1 MASLPETMTAIEITQ
16 PGEPE
21 VLKPGT
27 RPTPKPGQGEVLI
40 EVAAAGVNRPDVMQR
55 KGMYPPPPGA
65 SDIPGLEL
73 AGTVVAVG
81 PGANRFKIGSVVTAL
96 VAGGGYAQYCVAPE
110 PQCLSAPH
118 GFSME
123 EAAAL
128 PETFFTVWHNLFER
142 GALARGEHVLIHG
155 GSSGI
160 GTCAIQL
167 ARAFGAD
174 QIFVTAGSAEK
185 CQACERL
192 GATRAI
198 NYKSEDFAAVV
209 KSAIGNRG
217 VDVVLD
223 MVAGDYTQKNL
234 DLLAMDGRLV
244 FIAFLHGAKAE
255 IDFGGVLRKRL
266 TITGSGL
273 RPRPVAEKGAIA
285 DGLRSHVWP
294 LLDAGKVKPVIDRVF
309 PLAEAAAA
317 HRRME
322 SSAHIGKIVL
332 RVK

>member
-1 MASLPETMTAIEITQ
+1 MTAIEITK
-16 PGEPE
+16 PGEPD
-21 VLKPGT
+21 VLKPAT
-27 RPTPKPGQGEVLI
+27 RPMPKPGQGEVLI
-40 EVAAAGVNRPDVMQR
+40 QVAAAGVNRPDVMQR
-55 KGMYPPPPGA
+55 KGLYPPPAGA

-73 AGTVVAVG
+73 AGTIVGVG
-81 PGANRFKIGSVVTAL
+81 PGVTRFKVGDTVTAL

-110 PQCLSAPH
+110 PQCLPVPH

-142 GALARGEHVLIHG
+142 GSLARGETVLIHG

-167 ARAFGAD
+167 AREFGAI
-174 QIFVTAGSAEK
+174 QIFATAGSAEK
-185 CQACERL
+185 CAACERL

-209 KSAIGNRG
+209 KAATGKRG

-223 MVAGDYTQKNL
+223 MVAGDYVQRNL
-234 DLLAMDGRLV
+234 DVLTMDGRLV
-244 FIAFLHGAKAE
+244 IIAFLHGAKAE
-255 IDFGGVLRKRL
+255 VDFGGVLRKRL

-294 LLDAGKVKPVIDRVF
+294 LLDAGKVKPVIDKVF
-309 PLAEAAAA
+309 ALADAAAA
-317 HRRME
+317 HRLME
-322 SSAHIGKIVL
+322 SSNHIGKIVL
-332 RVK
+332 KV